1 MRLHQATWWFPSRDS
16 RGNTWSNQC
25 RSLSSKTLHTY
36 PLSACAD
43 ERSFSSMKRIKTSLR
58 NTMTDERLSSLAI
71 LHIHNFD
78 KDANVDNVA
87 KFAHQKER
95 RQKMVWWRDDR
106 KPCFF
111 ISLCTQDLF
120 FDVLLFHVHSTVPFF
135 SKLVIPVHVSMEE
148 PVLKTKAEKST
159 SVNVVVD
166 GEETI
171 AKKRRLQVPSKFR
184 NVLHYTFVAFKK
196 YRDLHRPHIKVLSS
210 IYHTWAVNSIILR
223 CNLQGQNTK
232 TKNPSKPLNTVRDIK
247 RTRREVKEVTW
258 TDLLNQRSMF
268 LAQRS
273 QLDTEESTG
282 SIDKTKGP

>member
-111 ISLCTQDLF
+111 ISLCTQGF
-120 FDVLLFHVHSTVPFF
+120 FF
-135 SKLVIPVHVSMEE
+135 SMSYCFMFIQLCHSFPSLWFQSMSQWRNLFWRRKRKRVH
-148 PVLKTKAEKST
+148 L
-159 SVNVVVD
+159 
-166 GEETI
+166 
-171 AKKRRLQVPSKFR
+171 
-184 NVLHYTFVAFKK
+184 
-196 YRDLHRPHIKVLSS
+196 
-210 IYHTWAVNSIILR
+210 
-223 CNLQGQNTK
+223 
-232 TKNPSKPLNTVRDIK
+232 
-247 RTRREVKEVTW
+247 
-258 TDLLNQRSMF
+258 
-268 LAQRS
+268 
-273 QLDTEESTG
+273 
-282 SIDKTKGP
+282 

>member
-111 ISLCTQDLF
+111 ISLCTQGLF
-120 FDVLLFHVHSTVPFF
+120 FRCLIVSCSFNCAILFQACDSSPCLNGGTCFEDE
-135 SKLVIPVHVSMEE
+135 SGKEYICKCSSGWRGNNCEK
-148 PVLKTKAEKST
+148 KTSAGT
-159 SVNVVVD
+159 
-166 GEETI
+166 
-171 AKKRRLQVPSKFR
+171 L
-184 NVLHYTFVAFKK
+184 
-196 YRDLHRPHIKVLSS
+196 
-210 IYHTWAVNSIILR
+210 
-223 CNLQGQNTK
+223 
-232 TKNPSKPLNTVRDIK
+232 
-247 RTRREVKEVTW
+247 
-258 TDLLNQRSMF
+258 
-268 LAQRS
+268 
-273 QLDTEESTG
+273 
-282 SIDKTKGP
+282 